1 MNNLTVF
8 SNADFGQIRTIMIDD
23 EPWFVGKD
31 LADSLGYQNGSRDVN
46 RHVDADDR
54 AKTML
59 FDGYQNKETIIINE
73 SGMYSLIFG
82 SRLESAKAFKRWV
95 TSEVL
100 PTLRKTGSYDLGA
113 EIESYKI
120 DDPIERAK
128 RWIEEQEEKKLLESK
143 IEADAP
149 KVKAFDD
156 LIDSKMLIN
165 FRDAAKE
172 IGISQTQ
179 LTGWLIENKYIYKT
193 TKNEIRP
200 MEPYVASGLF
210 KIKPFKSPNS
220 WYTGSQTFLTPKG
233 LATFKV
239 IFENLG
245 HTRHTMQK
253 HGGRKQ
259 KNRNPKNF

>member
-1 MNNLTVF
+1 MNDLTVF

-23 EPWFVGKD
+23 EPWFVGNDIAK
-31 LADSLGYQNGSRDVN
+31 ALGYSAYRDAVIK
-46 RHVDADDR
+46 HVDSEDKLCRQIDYA
-54 AKTML
+54 
-59 FDGYQNKETIIINE
+59 GQNRTVTFINE
-73 SGMYSLIFG
+73 SGMYSLVFS

-100 PTLRKTGSYDLGA
+100 PTLRKTGSYAIDTD
-113 EIESYKI
+113 IESYKI

-193 TKNEIRP
+193 PKNEIRP
-200 MEPYVASGLF
+200 MEPHVASGLF

-253 HGGRKQ
+253 HGGRRHNK
-259 KNRNPKNF
+259 R

>member
-1 MNNLTVF
+1 MNDLTIF
-8 SNADFGQIRTIMIDD
+8 SNADFGQIRTVVIDG

-31 LADSLGYQNGSRDVN
+31 IANALGYAEPTKAVRD
-46 RHVDADDR
+46 RVDAEDKGMS
-54 AKTML
+54 KT
-59 FDGYQNKETIIINE
+59 DTPSGTQNMVIVNE

-100 PTLRKTGSYDLGA
+100 PTIRKNGSYSMADQT
-113 EIESYKI
+113 ESYKI

-156 LIDSKMLIN
+156 LIDSKMLMN
-165 FRDAAKE
+165 FRDAAKQ

-179 LTGWLIENKYIYKT
+179 FTGWLEENGYIYKT
-193 TKNEIRP
+193 PKDEIRP
-200 MEPYVASGLF
+200 MEPHVASGLF
-210 KIKPFKSPNS
+210 RIKPFKSPNS
-220 WYTGSQTFLTPKG
+220 WYTGSQTFVTPKG

-239 IFENLG
+239 ILENLG
-245 HTRHTMQK
+245 MTRHTMEK
-253 HGGRKQ
+253 HGGRK
-259 KNRNPKNF
+259 RNKR

>member
-1 MNNLTVF
+1 MNDLTVF

-23 EPWFVGKD
+23 EPWFVGND
-31 LADSLGYQNGSRDVN
+31 IARALGYANPKNAVPT
-46 RHVDADDR
+46 HVDDEDKLSTQIEYAGQNR
-54 AKTML
+54 AVTL
-59 FDGYQNKETIIINE
+59 INE

-113 EIESYKI
+113 DVESYKI

-193 TKNEIRP
+193 PKNEIRP
-200 MEPYVASGLF
+200 M
-210 KIKPFKSPNS
+210 
-220 WYTGSQTFLTPKG
+220 
-233 LATFKV
+233 
-239 IFENLG
+239 
-245 HTRHTMQK
+245 
-253 HGGRKQ
+253 
-259 KNRNPKNF
+259 

>member
-1 MNNLTVF
+1 MNDLTVF
-8 SNADFGQIRTIMIDD
+8 SNADFGQIRTIVIDD
-23 EPWFVGKD
+23 EPWFVGNDIAK
-31 LADSLGYQNGSRDVN
+31 ALGYAAYRDAVAS
-46 RHVDADDR
+46 HVDNEDR
-54 AKTML
+54 LCRQIDYAGQKRNVTL
-59 FDGYQNKETIIINE
+59 INE

-100 PTLRKTGSYDLGA
+100 PTLRKNGSYSMSYQT
-113 EIESYKI
+113 ESYKI

-156 LIDSKMLIN
+156 LIDSKMLMN
-165 FRDAAKE
+165 FRDAAKQ

-179 LTGWLIENKYIYKT
+179 LTGWLEENGYIYKT
-193 TKNEIRP
+193 SKDEIRP
-200 MEPYVASGLF
+200 MEPHVATGLF

-220 WYTGSQTFLTPKG
+220 WYTGSQTFVTPKG

-239 IFENLG
+239 ILENQG
-245 HTRHTMQK
+245 MTRHTMEK
-253 HGGRKQ
+253 HGGRK
-259 KNRNPKNF
+259 RNKR